1 MATLHIQHPI
11 SDTGTWKAAFDR
23 FAEARA
29 KSGVRAA

>member
-11 SDTGTWKAAFDR
+11 SDIGTWKAAFDR